1 MLVLSRKQG
10 ERIVIGRDI
19 AITVIEARDSRVRLG
34 FEAPQETPIHR
45 QEVFEKIARRP
56 TSVSPAAVVAN
67 SRKSHVE

>member
-19 AITVIEARDSRVRLG
+19 AITVIEARDGRVRLG

-45 QEVFEKIARRP
+45 QEVLEKIAQAEA
-56 TSVSPAAVVAN
+56 SVPGS
-67 SRKSHVE
+67 SGGKKS